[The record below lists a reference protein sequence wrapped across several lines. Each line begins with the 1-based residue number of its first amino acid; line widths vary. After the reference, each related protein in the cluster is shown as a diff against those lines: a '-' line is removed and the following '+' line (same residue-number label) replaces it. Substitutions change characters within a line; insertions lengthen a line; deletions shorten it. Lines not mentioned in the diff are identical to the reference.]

1 MFYRFAGIG
10 VGHEIQYLMQTGS
23 RVPLVNN
30 DRNLEGDEE
39 LDSDD
44 EGDCTS
50 TSGHDMD
57 DMIVDGAS
65 ISWNLEENNSEK
77 DNSEFGSASEAEYV
91 DELEDSEAD
100 LEDNSGATSDNED
113 IRFWHTHAV

>member
-1 MFYRFAGIG
+1 MFCHFAGIG
-10 VGHEIQYLMQTGS
+10 VGHEIQYPMRTGS
-23 RVPLVNN
+23 GVPLVDN
-30 DRNLEGDEE
+30 DRNSEGDEE

-50 TSGHDMD
+50 TGGRDMD

-77 DNSEFGSASEAEYV
+77 DDSEFGSASEAEYA
-91 DELEDSEAD
+91 DKLEDSEAD
-100 LEDNSGATSDNED
+100 LEDDSGATSDDED
-113 IRFWHTHAV
+113 IRF